1 MILRAGERFRSAQD
15 GIESWHCFSAGAH
28 YDPDN
33 VAFGAL
39 IGADE
44 HLLAPG
50 AGFDWHPHRGV
61 VIVSWVVSGTLRHE
75 DDGGEVLQVQPGD
88 VLVQHAGSGIR
99 HRESN
104 GSDERPLRLVQ
115 MTLTGDEGSGVQ
127 LTAAP
132 VQVGASRFTTWQS
145 DGGWSAPRWHAHA
158 VEGTWTVGPDR
169 LAPGDSARG
178 TGPVTTV
185 GAGLL
190 LVWELT

>member
-1 MILRAGERFRSAQD
+1 MILRAGERFHSAHD

-44 HLLAPG
+44 HLVAPG
-50 AGFDWHPHRGV
+50 AGFDWHAHRGV
-61 VIVSWVVSGTLRHE
+61 VIVSWIVSGTLRHE
-75 DDGGEVLQVQPGD
+75 DDGGAVLRVRPGD

-104 GSDERPLRLVQ
+104 GSDGQPLRMVQ
-115 MTLTGDEGSGVQ
+115 MTLAGDEGSGAG
-127 LTAAP
+127 LTSAP
-132 VQVGASRFTTWQS
+132 VQIGPCRFTVWRS
-145 DGGWSAPRWHAHA
+145 DGGWSAPRWHAQA
-158 VEGTWTVGPDR
+158 VDGSWTVGPDR

-178 TGPVTTV
+178 GGQVAAR
-185 GAGLL
+185 GAGQL
-190 LVWELT
+190 LVWQLP